1 MACSAYGFTGATKG
15 FLSCVP
21 IAASVTATGRLM
33 IAKTKALVEE
43 LVPGS
48 RVVYGDSVA
57 GYTPCIVRSQ
67 GFVNVTTFDRL
78 AEEYGNGVWQP
89 MDRPGKESCELF
101 GVDVWSDGGW
111 THMDRVIRHRAGK
124 PMVRIVTHTGVVDV
138 TEDHSLLL
146 WDGTPVSPRNI
157 GIGNMLLHSPMPK
170 LFGGD
175 AVETLGVEEA
185 QVRGFFFGDGS
196 AGVYTCAS
204 GVKSSW
210 ALNNADLELLQS
222 YKRLC
227 ENAFPDFGWSILPTM
242 ESSGVYKLV
251 PSGGYGK
258 IQAFAAKFRDSMYC
272 GSSKVIPA
280 NVLNAQHE
288 VRAAFWRGMYDADG
302 DKDIHG
308 YKRIDQK
315 SQLSAACIFLLAES
329 LGYKASLN
337 TRIDKPDIYRVTMT
351 TSTQRKNPLAVKKV
365 HPVDFGADQY
375 VYDVTTANHHFH
387 AGVGRLVVHNTDSVM
402 CILNVGE
409 ERRHDMRAHF
419 EKAGWLADTISKTFP
434 PPVELE
440 FEKTYYPYLLF
451 SKKRYAGLMF
461 TTPDKPDYIDVK
473 GLQLVRRDNC
483 PLVKDVSTA
492 ILNKIMYERSVEAAV
507 AEAKAAIVRVLQ
519 NSEALEK
526 FIVSKAL
533 RSDYKN
539 NAQPHVFVA
548 NKILRR
554 TGMAVPSGAR
564 VPFVIV
570 RDDANPKALIAERA
584 EDPEH
589 VRANGIKL
597 DVQYY
602 ITHQLMSPITTLLE
616 LMVKDVRKEV
626 LDEEPIKSLMRAREN
641 QENNQLEITSF
652 FKRKRDTTG

>member
-67 GFVNVTTFDRL
+67 GFVHVTTFDRL
-78 AEEYGNGVWQP
+78 AEEYGNGVWRP

-101 GVDVWSDGGW
+101 GVAVWSDDGW

-146 WDGTPVSPRNI
+146 WDGTPVSPWSVNCGERL
-157 GIGNMLLHSPMPK
+157 MH
-170 LFGGD
+170 
-175 AVETLGVEEA
+175 
-185 QVRGFFFGDGS
+185 
-196 AGVYTCAS
+196 
-204 GVKSSW
+204 
-210 ALNNADLELLQS
+210 ADLSSIMDGLFPSIEL
-222 YKRLC
+222 
-227 ENAFPDFGWSILPTM
+227 AFQ
-242 ESSGVYKLV
+242 V
-251 PSGGYGK
+251 PKELRTVIMRIEEGAQYGG
-258 IQAFAAKFRDSMYC
+258 
-272 GSSKVIPA
+272 
-280 NVLNAQHE
+280 
-288 VRAAFWRGMYDADG
+288 
-302 DKDIHG
+302 
-308 YKRIDQK
+308 IDCT
-315 SQLSAACIFLLAES
+315 SQLSAARVILFAES
-329 LGYKASLN
+329 FGFMA
-337 TRIDKPDIYRVTMT
+337 TIDTHGNIYRVTLT
-351 TSTQRKNPLAVKKV
+351 KDASRIDPLVAQEVV
-365 HPVDFGADQY
+365 EMHTIEYDVDQY